1 MILANFDLSFFTSIP
16 GMLITGGVLLLLIAL
31 VIFIATGSKKDKKG
45 KKGETQ
51 NVEASVA
58 NNTVVAT
65 PTVDTSVATEP
76 VVMPTVETQPVTAV
90 QPVDTVNVVNA
101 GNAGNAVS
109 DNSSI
114 STNTMDNSVPTVEN
128 APVDVIVK
136 AEEPAVVQTET
147 PQVEVPK
154 PVEPVIT
161 PMEEVQSNSNT
172 NINANEPINVVPP
185 TPVVSEPINS
195 PNTEV
200 AEAPTITIVDKEES
214 TPQVEI
220 PKEEPK
226 PIYGGASPVIPK
238 IDVGEEHR
246 PIYGGADPLENTGA
260 IPTIN
265 SQEIPTVTPSIP
277 TIEKEPTVE
286 SVEPV
291 TVTAPQVEVP
301 TIETPSV
308 EVPKQEVVT
317 PTVTESAPQ
326 VEVPSTPKKEEEI
339 ESLF

>member
-45 KKGETQ
+45 KKGEAQ
-51 NVEASVA
+51 NVEASID

-101 GNAGNAVS
+101 GNAVS

-114 STNTMDNSVPTVEN
+114 SANTMDNSVPTVEN

-172 NINANEPINVVPP
+172 NANANEPINVVPP
-185 TPVVSEPINS
+185 TPVVSEPMNS

-214 TPQVEI
+214 IPQVEM
-220 PKEEPK
+220 PQEEPK

-301 TIETPSV
+301 TIETPKV
-308 EVPKQEVVT
+308 EVANQETVI

>member
-31 VIFIATGSKKDKKG
+31 IIFIATGSKKDKKG

-51 NVEASVA
+51 NVEASID

-65 PTVDTSVATEP
+65 PTVDATVATEP
-76 VVMPTVETQPVTAV
+76 VVIPIAETPTQS
-90 QPVDTVNVVNA
+90 VDT
-101 GNAGNAVS
+101 GNTVS

-114 STNTMDNSVPTVEN
+114 NTNTVNNPVPAVEN
-128 APVDVIVK
+128 APAEVIVK
-136 AEEPAVVQTET
+136 AEEPVVVQTEI

-161 PMEEVQSNSNT
+161 PMEEVQSNINSNS
-172 NINANEPINVVPP
+172 NANEPINNVDTVNVVSP
-185 TPVVSEPINS
+185 TPVVSEPVNNS
-195 PNTEV
+195 NMDV

-226 PIYGGASPVIPK
+226 PIYGGVSPVIPK
-238 IDVGEEHR
+238 IEVPGEEHR
-246 PIYGGADPLENTGA
+246 PIYGGANPLENTGA

-265 SQEIPTVTPSIP
+265 SQEPPVVTPTIPTV
-277 TIEKEPTVE
+277 EKEPTVE
-286 SVEPV
+286 TVEPV

-301 TIETPSV
+301 TIETPKV
-308 EVPKQEVVT
+308 EVSNQETVV
-317 PTVTESAPQ
+317 PTVTESTPQ
-326 VEVPSTPKKEEEI
+326 TEVPSTPKKEEEI

>member
-31 VIFIATGSKKDKKG
+31 IIFIATGSKKDKKG

-51 NVEASVA
+51 NVEASID

-65 PTVDTSVATEP
+65 PTVDATVATEP
-76 VVMPTVETQPVTAV
+76 VVIPTAETPTQS
-90 QPVDTVNVVNA
+90 VDT
-101 GNAGNAVS
+101 GNTVS

-114 STNTMDNSVPTVEN
+114 NTNTVNNPVPTVEN
-128 APVDVIVK
+128 APVEVIVK
-136 AEEPAVVQTET
+136 AEEPTVVQTET

-161 PMEEVQSNSNT
+161 PMEEVQSNINSDSNP
-172 NINANEPINVVPP
+172 NEPINNVDTGNVVPP
-185 TPVVSEPINS
+185 TPVVSEPVNS
-195 PNTEV
+195 SNMDV

-226 PIYGGASPVIPK
+226 PIYGGVSPVIPK
-238 IDVGEEHR
+238 IEVPGEEHR
-246 PIYGGADPLENTGA
+246 PIYGGANPLENTGA

-265 SQEIPTVTPSIP
+265 SQEPPVVTPTIPTV
-277 TIEKEPTVE
+277 EKEPTVE
-286 SVEPV
+286 TVEPV

-301 TIETPSV
+301 TIETPKV
-308 EVPKQEVVT
+308 EVSNQETVV
-317 PTVTESAPQ
+317 PTVTESTPQ
-326 VEVPSTPKKEEEI
+326 TEVPSTPKKEEEI

>member
-1 MILANFDLSFFTSIP
+1 MILANFDLSFFTTIP

-51 NVEASVA
+51 NVEASID
-58 NNTVVAT
+58 NNTVATT
-65 PTVDTSVATEP
+65 PTVDASVATEP
-76 VVMPTVETQPVTAV
+76 VVMPTVETQPMTA
-90 QPVDTVNVVNA
+90 QPVDTGNV
-101 GNAGNAVS
+101 VS

-114 STNTMDNSVPTVEN
+114 STNTMDNPVPTVEN
-128 APVDVIVK
+128 APAEVIVK
-136 AEEPAVVQTET
+136 SEEPAVVQTET

-161 PMEEVQSNSNT
+161 PREEVQSNINT
-172 NINANEPINVVPP
+172 NTNEPINNMESVNVVPP
-185 TPVVSEPINS
+185 TPVVSEPMNS

>member
-31 VIFIATGSKKDKKG
+31 IIFIAKESKKDKKN
-45 KKGETQ
+45 KKGEEQ
-51 NVEASVA
+51 NVVDPTDNS
-58 NNTVVAT
+58 TFVAT
-65 PTVDTSVATEP
+65 PTVDATVATE
-76 VVMPTVETQPVTAV
+76 PTVETQPMATV
-90 QPVDTVNVVNA
+90 QPVGT
-101 GNAGNAVS
+101 GNTVS

-114 STNTMDNSVPTVEN
+114 NTNIVNNSVPTVEN
-128 APVDVIVK
+128 APAEVIVK
-136 AEEPAVVQTET
+136 AEEPDVAQTET
-147 PQVEVPK
+147 PQAEVSK

-161 PMEEVQSNSNT
+161 PTEGVQSNINSNS
-172 NINANEPINVVPP
+172 NSNANEPINNIDTVNVVSP
-185 TPVVSEPINS
+185 TPVVSEVGDNS
-195 PNTEV
+195 NIEV
-200 AEAPTITIVDKEES
+200 EEAPTITIVDKEES
-214 TPQVEI
+214 TPQVDI
-220 PKEEPK
+220 PKAEPK
-226 PIYGGASPVIPK
+226 PIYGGVSPVIPK

-260 IPTIN
+260 IPKIT
-265 SQEIPTVTPSIP
+265 SQEPTVVTPSVP

-301 TIETPSV
+301 TIETPKV
-308 EVPKQEVVT
+308 EVSNQETVI
-317 PTVTESAPQ
+317 PTVTESTPQ

>member
-51 NVEASVA
+51 NVEASID
-58 NNTVVAT
+58 NNTVATT
-65 PTVDTSVATEP
+65 PTVDASVAPEP
-76 VVMPTVETQPVTAV
+76 VVMPTVETQPMTA
-90 QPVDTVNVVNA
+90 QPVDTSNV
-101 GNAGNAVS
+101 VS

-114 STNTMDNSVPTVEN
+114 STNTMDNPVPTVEN
-128 APVDVIVK
+128 APAEVIVK
-136 AEEPAVVQTET
+136 SEEPAVVQTET

-161 PMEEVQSNSNT
+161 PTEEVQSNINT
-172 NINANEPINVVPP
+172 NTNKPINNMESVNVVPP
-185 TPVVSEPINS
+185 TPVVSEPVNS

-214 TPQVEI
+214 IPQVEI

-260 IPTIN
+260 IPTIT
-265 SQEIPTVTPSIP
+265 SQEPPVVTPTIP

-301 TIETPSV
+301 TIETPKV
-308 EVPKQEVVT
+308 EVSNQEAVI
-317 PTVTESAPQ
+317 PTVTESTPQ

>member
-51 NVEASVA
+51 NVEASID
-58 NNTVVAT
+58 NNTVATT
-65 PTVDTSVATEP
+65 PTVDASVAPEP
-76 VVMPTVETQPVTAV
+76 VVMPTVETQPMTA
-90 QPVDTVNVVNA
+90 QPVDTGNV
-101 GNAGNAVS
+101 VS

-114 STNTMDNSVPTVEN
+114 STNTMGNPVPTVEN
-128 APVDVIVK
+128 APAEVIVK
-136 AEEPAVVQTET
+136 SEEPAVVQTET

-154 PVEPVIT
+154 PVESVIT
-161 PMEEVQSNSNT
+161 PTEEVQSNINT
-172 NINANEPINVVPP
+172 NTNEPINNMESVNVVPP
-185 TPVVSEPINS
+185 TPVVSEPVNS
-195 PNTEV
+195 PNTAV

-214 TPQVEI
+214 TPQVEM
-220 PKEEPK
+220 PQEEPK

-238 IDVGEEHR
+238 IDVPGEQHR
-246 PIYGGADPLENTGA
+246 PIYGGANPLENTGA
-260 IPTIN
+260 IPTIT
-265 SQEIPTVTPSIP
+265 SQEPPVVTPSIP

-301 TIETPSV
+301 TIETPKV
-308 EVPKQEVVT
+308 EVSNQETVI
-317 PTVTESAPQ
+317 PTVTESTPQ